1 MDIKIHSEGCGDP
14 GVKGDTCGTSTV
26 FVNGKDLSLKKRGM
40 NFVIVDYTTG
50 KGKEADRRCSEK

>member
-14 GVKGDTCGTSTV
+14 GVKIDTCGTSTI

-40 NFVIVDYTTG
+40 NFVTIDYKTG
-50 KGKEADRRCSEK
+50 KGKGADHGCSKK